1 MLSVKCYIMSI
12 RLGYIHTTHSHFLVE
27 EPTTTTTTTSVARNK
42 SLEEV
47 QSKHAIQSQI
57 GRKDTARQTD

>member
-1 MLSVKCYIMSI
+1 MLSVKCYVMSS

-27 EPTTTTTTTSVARNK
+27 DPPPPPLPALAVAVARNK

-47 QSKHAIQSQI
+47 
-57 GRKDTARQTD
+57 